1 MLQKPFKTTFILL
14 LFNYGGYRVISYWN
28 PIIEQ
33 AQERARIAKQEEM
46 VQAGTMTEGK
56 KAHTYAPDTAA
67 RTRVEAGQESG
78 GISIQWMNVN
88 GVPIPFIGPK
98 STD

>member
-1 MLQKPFKTTFILL
+1 MLQQPLKTTFILL
-14 LFNYGGYRVISYWN
+14 LFNYGGYRFISYWN
-28 PIIEQ
+28 PIL
-33 AQERARIAKQEEM
+33 ERARIAKQAEM
-46 VQAGTMTEGK
+46 GQAGTMSEGT

-67 RTRVEAGQESG
+67 RTRVEAGQKSG
-78 GISIQWMNVN
+78 GSSIQWMNVN